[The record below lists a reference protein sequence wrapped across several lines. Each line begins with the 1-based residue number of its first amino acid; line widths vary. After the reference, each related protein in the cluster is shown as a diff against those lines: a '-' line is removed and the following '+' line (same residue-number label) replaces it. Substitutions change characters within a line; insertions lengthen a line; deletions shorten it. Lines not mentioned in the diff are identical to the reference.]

1 MRPRQRCRRLRTAER
16 GEAIEP
22 GVGEQ
27 QPVLERAAL
36 AQRVHQAGQPGR
48 LKAVAQQRQQAGVRR
63 APTQQRHL
71 LQHLPGHAAAAA
83 STAPAATPASAPAA
97 APGVPAAGS
106 VGFRGQPLH
115 GARAVV

>member
-1 MRPRQRCRRLRTAER
+1 MRPRQRRRRLRPAER

-22 GVGEQ
+22 GAGEQ

-63 APTQQRHL
+63 APTQQRYL

-83 STAPAATPASAPAA
+83 PPPPAAPPAA
-97 APGVPAAGS
+97 ALTVSPA
-106 VGFRGQPLH
+106 
-115 GARAVV
+115 